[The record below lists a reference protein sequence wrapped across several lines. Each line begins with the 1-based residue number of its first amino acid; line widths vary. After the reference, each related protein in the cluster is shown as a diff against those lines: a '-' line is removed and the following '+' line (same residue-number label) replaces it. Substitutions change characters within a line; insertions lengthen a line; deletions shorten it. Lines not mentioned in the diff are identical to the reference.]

1 MDTHEK
7 INCQLVSS
15 DHSDCKE
22 SGLKQDDFKQ
32 EHSRHIKPQPASSAQ
47 AKFVTRAAG
56 LSDLAALVDIEQNC
70 FATDRLSKRSFRHW
84 LQSPQCIF
92 IVIEQATQ
100 IVGYG
105 LVIMR
110 SGTRLARLYSLAI
123 LSDVRGQG
131 VGKLLLIELE
141 KLSVEAG
148 KLFLRLEVEKTNK
161 RAISL
166 YQAMGYKVFGDYKNY
181 YENNNDALRMQKSIR
196 HYSNFNRLPTYPWYE
211 QTTDFTCG
219 PAALMMAM
227 KSISADM
234 SMDQQTE
241 LDLWREATTI
251 FMMSG
256 HGGCHPIGLA
266 LAAEKRGFNAK
277 VLINQ
282 TLPLFTAGVR
292 SEHKKQTVEL
302 VEAQFASRAATKGI
316 QVETAEFDLDLLQSA
331 LESGGRVLSLIS
343 TYQMDGYKVP
353 HWVTITAMD
362 DDCLYFHDP
371 SVPDGHVMGFDCQH
385 IPLAKEDFIRLSSY
399 GKNKLRTAIILN

>member
-1 MDTHEK
+1 MNAAERVD
-7 INCQLVSS
+7 IA
-15 DHSDCKE
+15 E
-22 SGLKQDDFKQ
+22 SYL
-32 EHSRHIKPQPASSAQ
+32 
-47 AKFVTRAAG
+47 TRAA
-56 LSDLAALVDIEQNC
+56 DLADLATLVEIEQKC

-84 LQSPQCIF
+84 LQSPQRIF
-92 IVIEQATQ
+92 SVIEKAGV

-110 SGTRLARLYSLAI
+110 DGTRLARLYSLAI

-131 VGKLLLIELE
+131 VGKQLLIELE
-141 KLSVEAG
+141 KQSVAAG

-161 RAISL
+161 RAINLYESL
-166 YQAMGYKVFGDYKNY
+166 GYKVFGDYKNY

-227 KSISADM
+227 KSVSAEM
-234 SMDQQTE
+234 VMDQQTE

-266 LAAEKRGFNAK
+266 LAAEKRGFSPK
-277 VLINQ
+277 VYINQ
-282 TLPLFTAGVR
+282 ALPLFTAGVR
-292 SEHKKQTVEL
+292 SEHKKQTVQV
-302 VEAQFASRAATKGI
+302 VEEQFASRAVAKNI
-316 QVETAEFDLDLLQSA
+316 PLITAEFDLALLQSVLA
-331 LESGGRVLSLIS
+331 EGGRVLSLIS
-343 TYQMDGYKVP
+343 TYRMDGYKVP

-362 DDCLYFHDP
+362 EDCLFFHDP

-385 IPLAKEDFIRLSSY
+385 IPLAKEDFMKLSSY
-399 GKNKLRTAIILN
+399 GKNKLRTAIVLN